1 LRKKIIVSFLVTYG
15 IFIACIYFYLFIF
28 HTDTI
33 PAELKGTS
41 VDPERF
47 LTAHEI
53 VLSEQYSTVRNF
65 LFFIEVPFEWFFYL
79 LILLFGIG
87 NLFEKWANRTTP
99 FTLIHN
105 AIFTFCLSF
114 LTFIFFYP
122 LKFFRY
128 TLSKNYGISTQSF
141 HDWMRDLLINFWLD
155 WFLLFIVVSVLYWL
169 IRKSENRWWLYK
181 WFLAIPFVV
190 FLMFIQPVVIDPLF
204 NDFYEIKNKSLEEKI
219 LSLAETAGIPS
230 EHVYEVNMSEK
241 TNALNAYVTGVGSN
255 SRIVL
260 YDTTLEKLNEDE
272 ILFIMAHEMAHYVEK
287 HIYFGITGYL
297 SLLFLLLFVVAKLAK
312 KVIKKF
318 GKLLHIS
325 SMNNLA
331 SLPLI
336 LLIVSVLTFAT
347 SPISNVVS
355 RQMEMRADLYAM
367 ELTKNND
374 AAVSTFQKLTK
385 TGLSQVNPPTLVKWF
400 RYGHPTM
407 LERIQMAERY
417 GD

>member
-1 LRKKIIVSFLVTYG
+1 
-15 IFIACIYFYLFIF
+15 
-28 HTDTI
+28 
-33 PAELKGTS
+33 
-41 VDPERF
+41 
-47 LTAHEI
+47 
-53 VLSEQYSTVRNF
+53 
-65 LFFIEVPFEWFFYL
+65 
-79 LILLFGIG
+79 
-87 NLFEKWANRTTP
+87 
-99 FTLIHN
+99 
-105 AIFTFCLSF
+105 
-114 LTFIFFYP
+114 
-122 LKFFRY
+122 
-128 TLSKNYGISTQSF
+128 
-141 HDWMRDLLINFWLD
+141 
-155 WFLLFIVVSVLYWL
+155 
-169 IRKSENRWWLYK
+169 
-181 WFLAIPFVV
+181 
-190 FLMFIQPVVIDPLF
+190 MFIQPVVIDPLF

-347 SPISNVVS
+347 SP
-355 RQMEMRADLYAM
+355 DF
-367 ELTKNND
+367 KCG
-374 AAVSTFQKLTK
+374 FK
-385 TGLSQVNPPTLVKWF
+385 TNGNACRSLCN
-400 RYGHPTM
+400 G
-407 LERIQMAERY
+407 I
-417 GD
+417 D